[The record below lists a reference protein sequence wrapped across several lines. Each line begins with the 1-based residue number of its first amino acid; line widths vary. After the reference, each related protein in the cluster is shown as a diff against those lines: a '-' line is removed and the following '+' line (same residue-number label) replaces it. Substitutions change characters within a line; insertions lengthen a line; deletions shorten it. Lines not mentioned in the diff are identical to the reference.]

1 MKKIIPAFFIFFANS
16 LFAQKLEPKLDCNTV
31 FVCIDSADYG
41 KLFNNTFIKDT
52 LFFCRN
58 NTTNTTTDNYSG
70 KYFIGK
76 SATIEFINP
85 SANNNFGDHLYDV
98 GIEFKTR
105 KLGFQKEFV
114 ANARAK
120 NINCK
125 IDSTQFTTDS
135 TLINWYKALEVKP
148 NSKQLQISLLEY
160 QKQYLENLGFT
171 NQEINTS
178 MSFEAFN
185 NILSGGRKYP
195 RQFNAIKSVSIRVL
209 QKDIVYLQNTAK
221 MLGLEFSK
229 SKIFNKDF
237 ALHYQVVKDANKIG
251 LSSVEISLVNSLPKQ
266 IINISNT
273 ISVLVNG
280 SKAIINFNN

>member
-1 MKKIIPAFFIFFANS
+1 MKKILPSLFIFFANF
-16 LFAQKLEPKLDCNTV
+16 LFAQKVETKFDCNTV
-31 FVCIDSADYG
+31 FVCIDSADYE
-41 KLFNNTFIKDT
+41 KLFSNAFIKDT

-58 NTTNTTTDNYSG
+58 ITTTTTTDNYSG

-105 KLGFQKEFV
+105 KLGFQNEFI
-114 ANARAK
+114 ANASAK
-120 NINCK
+120 NIHYK
-125 IDSTQFTTDS
+125 IDSSQFETDS
-135 TLINWYKALEVKP
+135 NVIDWYKTLEVKT

-160 QKQYLENLGFT
+160 QKKYLESLGFT
-171 NQEINTS
+171 TEEINNS
-178 MSFEAFN
+178 MTFDAFN
-185 NILSGGRKYP
+185 SILSGGRKYP
-195 RQFNAIKSVSIRVL
+195 RQFNAIKSVSIKVL

-221 MLGLEFSK
+221 MLGLAFSK

-237 ALHYQVVKDANKIG
+237 ALYYQVVSAPVKTG
-251 LSSVEISLVNSLPKQ
+251 LSSIEISLENSLPKK
-266 IINISNT
+266 IINISSS

-280 SKAIINFNN
+280 NKATIYFNK

>member
-1 MKKIIPAFFIFFANS
+1 MKKIIPALFIFFANS
-16 LFAQKLEPKLDCNTV
+16 LFAQKLEPKFDCNTV
-31 FVCIDSADYG
+31 FVCIDSADYE
-41 KLFNNTFIKDT
+41 KLFSNTYIKDT

-58 NTTNTTTDNYSG
+58 NTTTTTTDNYSG

-98 GIEFKTR
+98 GIEFKPR
-105 KLGFQKEFV
+105 KLGFLKKYIE
-114 ANARAK
+114 NAKAK
-120 NINCK
+120 NINFF
-125 IDSTQFTTDS
+125 IDSSQFTIDN
-135 TLINWYKALEVKP
+135 TLINWYKTLEVKP

-160 QKQYLENLGFT
+160 QKKYLESMGFT
-171 NQEINTS
+171 NEEINTS
-178 MSFEAFN
+178 MSFDSFN

-195 RQFNAIKSVSIRVL
+195 RQFNAIKSVSIKVL

-229 SKIFNKDF
+229 SKIFDKDF
-237 ALHYQVVKDANKIG
+237 ILYYQVVTEAVKTG
-251 LSSVEISLVNSLPKQ
+251 LSSIEISLVNSLPKQ
-266 IINISNT
+266 IIDISNT

-280 SKAIINFNN
+280 SKATINFNN

>member
-1 MKKIIPAFFIFFANS
+1 MKNILSVIFILLTSN
-16 LFAQKLEPKLDCNTV
+16 LLAQKLQPKFDCNTI
-31 FVCIDSADYG
+31 FVCIDSADYE
-41 KLFNNTFIKDT
+41 KLFSNPFIKDT

-58 NTTNTTTDNYSG
+58 STTNTATDNYTG

-76 SATIEFINP
+76 SATLEFINP

-105 KLGFQKEFV
+105 KLGLQKEFI
-114 ANARAK
+114 ANAKAK
-120 NINCK
+120 NINCI
-125 IDSTQFTTDS
+125 IDSTQLTIDS
-135 TLINWYKALEVKP
+135 SLLDWYKTLEVKP
-148 NSKQLQISLLEY
+148 SNKQLQISLLEY
-160 QKQYLENLGFT
+160 QKKYLESLGFT
-171 NQEINTS
+171 DEESNKS
-178 MSFEAFN
+178 MSFEEFN

-237 ALHYQVVKDANKIG
+237 ALHYQVVAEPVKTG
-251 LSSVEISLVNSLPKQ
+251 LSSIEISLVNSLPKQ
-266 IINISNT
+266 NIHISKT

-280 SKAIINFNN
+280 NKAIINFNN

>member
-1 MKKIIPAFFIFFANS
+1 MKKIIPTLFIFFTNS
-16 LFAQKLEPKLDCNTV
+16 LFAQKLEPKFDCNTV
-31 FVCIDSADYG
+31 FVCIDSADYE
-41 KLFNNTFIKDT
+41 KLFSNTFIKDT

-58 NTTNTTTDNYSG
+58 NTTTTTTDNYSG

-114 ANARAK
+114 AKARAK

-135 TLINWYKALEVKP
+135 TLMNWYKTLEVKP
-148 NSKQLQISLLEY
+148 TSKQLEISLLEY
-160 QKQYLENLGFT
+160 QKQYLENLGFS
-171 NQEINTS
+171 NEEINTS
-178 MSFEAFN
+178 MSFDSFN

-195 RQFNAIKSVSIRVL
+195 RQFNAIKSVSIRVM

-237 ALHYQVVKDANKIG
+237 ILYYQVVSEPVKTG
-251 LSSVEISLVNSLPKQ
+251 LSSIEISLVDILPKQ

-273 ISVLVNG
+273 ISVLING
-280 SKAIINFNN
+280 SKATINFNN

>member
-1 MKKIIPAFFIFFANS
+1 MKKIILILSIFLSNN
-16 LFAQKLEPKLDCNTV
+16 LQAQKLQTKFDCNTV
-31 FVCIDSADYG
+31 FVCIDSADYE
-41 KLFNNTFIKDT
+41 KLFSNTFIKDT

-58 NTTNTTTDNYSG
+58 NTTTTTTDNYSG

-76 SATIEFINP
+76 SATIEFFKP
-85 SANNNFGDHLYDV
+85 SANNNFGDHLRDV

-114 ANARAK
+114 ANAKA
-120 NINCK
+120 NHISCK
-125 IDSTQFTTDS
+125 IDSTQFTVDS
-135 TLINWYKALEVKP
+135 NLINWYKTLEVKP

-160 QKQYLENLGFT
+160 QKKYLESLEFT
-171 NQEINTS
+171 NEEINTS
-178 MSFEAFN
+178 MSFEVFN

-229 SKIFNKDF
+229 SKIYNKDF
-237 ALHYQVVKDANKIG
+237 VLHYQVVSEPVKTG
-251 LSSVEISLVNSLPKQ
+251 LSSIEISLVNSLPKQ
-266 IINISNT
+266 VINISNT

-280 SKAIINFNN
+280 SKATINFNN